1 MADPKGTPPRWPAEP
16 TAAAAKP
23 AASPAPAEK
32 AAEKGKGA
40 GRVVHDSR
48 GTAVWDWVK
57 ETGRICIESTSA
69 MLKRL
74 EVPGL
79 KMEGDKDDEKDEL
92 RLESERDA
100 GGGYDPYG
108 GHTPTQKKPLP
119 KAKPPG
125 KK

>member
-16 TAAAAKP
+16 TAPAAKP
-23 AASPAPAEK
+23 ATSAPAPDK
-32 AAEKGKGA
+32 AKGA
-40 GRVVHDSR
+40 GRIVHDAR
-48 GTAVWDWVK
+48 GNAVWDWVK
-57 ETGRICIESTSA
+57 ETGRVCIESTSA
-69 MLKRL
+69 ILKRL

-79 KMEGDKDDEKDEL
+79 KVEGDKDEEKDEL

-100 GGGYDPYG
+100 GGGYNPYG
-108 GHTPTQKKPLP
+108 GYNPTEKKPVP